1 MKRISLVVSLFL
13 VVLGAGAQSI
23 APKYS
28 NEFLHLGV
36 GARGLGMAQSQAASV
51 NDVTAGYW
59 NPAGLL
65 GMKAKL
71 DGALM
76 HNEYFGG
83 ISKYD
88 YLALG
93 KKIDTASAVGVSLL
107 RFGVDDIPNT
117 IDLYDPNGNV
127 DYSRVTTFNAA
138 DYAMIVSYAR
148 KGLPHVKKAWVNK
161 LQWGGSAKVIY
172 RNIGSFANAFGFGF
186 DLGAQY
192 RGKHLLLGA
201 VVRDVT
207 STFSA
212 WSFSLGQNAVSVF
225 NQTGNAL
232 PKNGLELSLPRAI
245 VGVGY
250 QTTFLQKYSV
260 LAETNI
266 RVTTDGRRN
275 DLFTSSVFSIDPSAG
290 IELGYVNTIFFR
302 AGVGNFQRQTDFDN
316 QKYTTFQPNLGV
328 GIRLR
333 KWFIDYAISNVGSS
347 SLLPSNVFS
356 LKFVI

>member
-1 MKRISLVVSLFL
+1 MKRLSLFL
-13 VVLGAGAQSI
+13 LLFVFVIHLQAQTS

-36 GARGLGMAQSQAASV
+36 GARGLGMSQSQVASV

-65 GMKAKL
+65 GMKSKL

-88 YLALG
+88 YVAIG
-93 KKIDTASAVGVSLL
+93 KKIDSASAVSVSFL

-117 IDLYDPNGNV
+117 IDLYDPNGNI

-138 DYAMIVSYAR
+138 DYALMVSYAR
-148 KGLPHVKKAWVNK
+148 KGLPGVKKAWVNK
-161 LQWGGSAKVIY
+161 LQWGGSAKIIY

-212 WSFSLGQNAVSVF
+212 WSFSLGQNAISVF

-232 PKNGLELSLPRAI
+232 PKNGLEISLPRAI
-245 VGVGY
+245 LGGGY
-250 QTTFLQKYSV
+250 QTTFLKKYSL
-260 LAETNI
+260 LAEANVRI
-266 RVTTDGRRN
+266 TTDGRRN
-275 DLFTSSVFSIDPSAG
+275 DLITSSVFSVDPSVG
-290 IELGYVNTIFFR
+290 LELGYSNTLFFR
-302 AGVGNFQRQTDFDN
+302 AGVGNFQRETDFD
-316 QKYTTFQPNLGV
+316 QKKYVTFQPNLGV